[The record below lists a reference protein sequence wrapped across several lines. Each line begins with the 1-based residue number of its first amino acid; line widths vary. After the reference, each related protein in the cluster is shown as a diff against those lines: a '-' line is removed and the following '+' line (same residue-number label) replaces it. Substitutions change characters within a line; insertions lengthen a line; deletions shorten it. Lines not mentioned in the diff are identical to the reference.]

1 MKYYAVTEDP
11 NELLHY
17 GRLGMKWGQ
26 HIFVGPKSLAY
37 KKAEGKL
44 RKTVK
49 SVKTAIKNT
58 RAQHAINKQRR
69 QENKFNKAV
78 EKAQRRIAIT
88 ENLHN
93 LDALRRYEKADER
106 AYKQEQRM
114 LRSAEKRDRIND
126 RMERKYARN
135 ERKMEKYTQEAREGR
150 LRYGKL
156 SEDQVDRI
164 RNRLAL
170 ENNAR
175 VLGGR
180 EKTSFRRR
188 MKEAM
193 QEGLL
198 QGVTQGT
205 AAGIREVAV
214 AKVQNKLKNRRILDK
229 QSSHEAERSKEAN
242 RIKNKRTKAE
252 VREDLRDEAYES
264 MVEAGA
270 SKWQRRSPL
279 TVAGAA
285 KQLQNSKNIKRIT
298 EAKVNGE
305 WGRGKGKSKDLDLI
319 EARRDIM
326 KKLTSAKVMDNT
338 KEGQELKALED
349 KRSEEQSE
357 RKRLSEIEAKRRNE
371 IDEQWQKYVDA
382 GGNTN
387 YQIGSGKPIEL
398 GADSKLSTKELYEHR
413 ARALADISVNAE
425 KATYDA
431 FVSNEQA
438 KEEKENRAKA
448 TEALE
453 TSYKREC
460 DKIEAA
466 DKKHNDA
473 VDKKYNEELESV
485 RETNKR
491 LYDQYQARLAAS
503 RYDPNVV
510 VRQPSYLPDPPKPK
524 PSDYKATP
532 KPDHDK
538 WVNDRTIADELKKDH
553 YTKTNY
559 PTYEEAKERQRLNL
573 PGPLGNSS
581 GNKQPKNPKKNK

>member
-180 EKTSFRRR
+180 EKPSFRRR

-214 AKVQNKLKNRRILDK
+214 AKVQNGLKNKRILDK
-229 QSSHEAERSKEAN
+229 QSRQEAQRSKEAS
-242 RIKNKRTKAE
+242 RIKNKKTHKEMREDLNDRAYSAQIEAGENVFQRSKVLHPITNSNASKRIQKAE
-252 VREDLRDEAYES
+252 VYKNLHQQQIEQKS
-264 MVEAGA
+264 IAG
-270 SKWQRRSPL
+270 
-279 TVAGAA
+279 
-285 KQLQNSKNIKRIT
+285 KRLN
-298 EAKVNGE
+298 E
-305 WGRGKGKSKDLDLI
+305 
-319 EARRDIM
+319 
-326 KKLTSAKVMDNT
+326 
-338 KEGQELKALED
+338 LED
-349 KRSEEQSE
+349 SARE
-357 RKRLSEIEAKRRNE
+357 RKRLQEAETKRRNDIDARWQQYLSEGGSEYFIGKNDKTATDLRSDSSLAKKDRGKLYDEREKLLTSLGYGAESIKDRQNESKRIAETENKRRNDIDERYEKYIESGGQETFWEKDPKTGGQVE
-371 IDEQWQKYVDA
+371 IDLRSNGKYKNDPS
-382 GGNTN
+382 TL
-387 YQIGSGKPIEL
+387 Y
-398 GADSKLSTKELYEHR
+398 KLREKYIR
-413 ARALADISVNAE
+413 NAE
-425 KATYDA
+425 KADEVKDKAAYD
-431 FVSNEQA
+431 NYIQELQTNNITEQIRQGR
-438 KEEKENRAKA
+438 KQQ
-448 TEALE
+448 
-453 TSYKREC
+453 
-460 DKIEAA
+460 DAA
-466 DKKHNDA
+466 
-473 VDKKYNEELESV
+473 
-485 RETNKR
+485 
-491 LYDQYQARLAAS
+491 YQAALQAWTKANGGGKNTS
-503 RYDPNVV
+503 
-510 VRQPSYLPDPPKPK
+510 PKPK
-524 PSDYKATP
+524 RSDFGT
-532 KPDHDK
+532 D
-538 WVNDRTIADELKKDH
+538 ADIQLLPLF
-553 YTKTNY
+553 NY
-559 PTYEEAKERQRLNL
+559 PTYEEYKRRRKAGL
-573 PGPLGNSS
+573 PGLPGSNNGGGK
-581 GNKQPKNPKKNK
+581 GNKG